1 MEDVQAWIQ
10 EQGAYQVGLQL
21 YFQHPNH
28 NRNIAQLLSLRENL
42 RNRAK
47 LEYEL
52 KKVYRQRPLK
62 TELPVKPKA
71 TVVRSA
77 GKAPEKE
84 LQEVSTQK
92 FQGNIR
98 LHDLHPSLHQKFI
111 KQKDVY
117 YKIWQMHYRLE
128 DIEDDQK
135 RLDVLRQVMA
145 GWDYINAVWREIDYW
160 MAHRQL
166 ADDSG
171 ILELEQLSPEKL
183 AARKL
188 SIRSN
193 ISRYQKKVLELKQ
206 AHEKTMDLK
215 QKNKLFNQLSKA
227 KSTLERNELRMARI
241 NQLTNE

>member
-21 YFQHPNH
+21 YLQHPYH
-28 NRNIAQLLSLRENL
+28 NRNIAQLLSQRENL
-42 RNRAK
+42 RNRTK

-52 KKVYRQRPLK
+52 QKVYGQRPLK
-62 TELPVKPKA
+62 TELEVKPKA
-71 TVVRSA
+71 TIVRSA
-77 GKAPEKE
+77 GRPLEKE
-84 LQEVSTQK
+84 LQEVATQN

-171 ILELEQLSPEKL
+171 LLELEQLSPEKL

-193 ISRYQKKVLELKQ
+193 VSRYQKKVAELEEL
-206 AHEKTMDLK
+206 HEKASDLK
-215 QKNKLFNQLSKA
+215 AKNKLFRQLSKA

-241 NQLTNE
+241 NQIVNE